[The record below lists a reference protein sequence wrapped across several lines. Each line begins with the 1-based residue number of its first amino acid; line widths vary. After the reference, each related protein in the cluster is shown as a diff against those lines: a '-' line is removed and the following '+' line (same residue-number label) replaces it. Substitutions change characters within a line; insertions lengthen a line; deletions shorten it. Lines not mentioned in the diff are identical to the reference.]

1 MTTVHIRPQSFV
13 TMIIIIRSYKCSY
26 STSTSIIQWVIQTL
40 MITQN
45 HNIIIK
51 DIIIKDILL
60 VTIIILNRSQ
70 SAEITILSSPPLVLA
85 GLLLSSLH
93 HYHQYHQFHH
103 YYSYTRHGVIHVL
116 NVIITILI
124 FVVGW
129 SFKAVGILI
138 IHSVDI
144 FFCNLRL
151 DDLFW
156 LCAVFW

>member
-1 MTTVHIRPQSFV
+1 MQNVHITSLISQSFV
-13 TMIIIIRSYKCSY
+13 TLMII
-26 STSTSIIQWVIQTL
+26 
-40 MITQN
+40 QN
-45 HNIIIK
+45 HN
-51 DIIIKDILL
+51 IIIKDILL
-60 VTIIILNRSQ
+60 VTIIISNRSQ

-144 FFCNLRL
+144 FFLQFASWWPIWIVCSFLIIGLNSH
-151 DDLFW
+151 DDQAANKILGKQSF
-156 LCAVFW
+156 

>member
-1 MTTVHIRPQSFV
+1 MQNVHITSLISQSFV
-13 TMIIIIRSYKCSY
+13 TLMII
-26 STSTSIIQWVIQTL
+26 
-40 MITQN
+40 QN

-51 DIIIKDILL
+51 DLLL

-85 GLLLSSLH
+85 GLLLSALH
-93 HYHQYHQFHH
+93 HHHQFHH

-151 DDLFW
+151 DDLIG
-156 LCAVFW
+156 LCAVF

>member
-1 MTTVHIRPQSFV
+1 
-13 TMIIIIRSYKCSY
+13 MII
-26 STSTSIIQWVIQTL
+26 
-40 MITQN
+40 QN
-45 HNIIIK
+45 HN
-51 DIIIKDILL
+51 IIIKDILL
-60 VTIIILNRSQ
+60 VTIIISNRSQ
-70 SAEITILSSPPLVLA
+70 SAEITILSFPPLVLA
-85 GLLLSSLH
+85 GLFLSALH
-93 HYHQYHQFHH
+93 HHHQFHH

-151 DDLFW
+151 DDLFG
-156 LCAVFW
+156 LCAVF

>member
-85 GLLLSSLH
+85 GLLLSALH
-93 HYHQYHQFHH
+93 HHHQFHH
-103 YYSYTRHGVIHVL
+103 YHQLHPSCVIHVL

-138 IHSVDI
+138 IHSVGI